1 MWTLDAVVAFQPWL
15 TSGIPEALPALR
27 VGFIEAGASWVPFL
41 LSIYA
46 ASDRRLH
53 HQAAG
58 VHQPIDAKRGLFR
71 ESRIYV
77 ACQSQDDL
85 PYLLQFGM
93 EDNLLVGT
101 DYTHADQSAEL
112 MALDVVEQRGAVGE
126 IPAEVARK
134 ILEDNPRRFYG
145 L

>member
-1 MWTLDAVVAFQPWL
+1 
-15 TSGIPEALPALR
+15 
-27 VGFIEAGASWVPFL
+27 
-41 LSIYA
+41 
-46 ASDRRLH
+46 
-53 HQAAG
+53 
-58 VHQPIDAKRGLFR
+58 
-71 ESRIYV
+71 V
-77 ACQSQDDL
+77 ACQSQDDV

-112 MALDVVEQRGAVGE
+112 MALDVIEQRGASGE
-126 IPAEVARK
+126 VPAGVVRK

>member
-1 MWTLDAVVAFQPWL
+1 VDVKQ
-15 TSGIPEALPALR
+15 
-27 VGFIEAGASWVPFL
+27 
-41 LSIYA
+41 
-46 ASDRRLH
+46 D
-53 HQAAG
+53 
-58 VHQPIDAKRGLFR
+58 LFR
-71 ESRIYV
+71 RSRLYV
-77 ACQSQDDL
+77 ACQTQDDL
-85 PYLLQFGM
+85 PYILQFGM

-112 MALDVVEQRGAVGE
+112 LALDIVEQRGAEGE